1 MKKFVIREVET
12 VKTTAA
18 MYECRACFPD
28 WFCDLIEGPANPN

>member
-18 MYECRACFPD
+18 LYGDCWTCPLSC
-28 WFCDLIEGPANPN
+28 WPW